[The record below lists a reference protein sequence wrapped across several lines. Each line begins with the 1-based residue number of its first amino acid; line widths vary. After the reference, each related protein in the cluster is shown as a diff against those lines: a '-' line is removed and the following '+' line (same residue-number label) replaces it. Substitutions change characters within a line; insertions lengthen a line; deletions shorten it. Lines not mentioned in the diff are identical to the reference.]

1 MAKVYVGMSGGVD
14 SSVSAALLKE
24 AGHDVTGV
32 FIKTWHPEF
41 LTCTWR
47 EDRTDAMEVCAQLG
61 IPFETL
67 DLEEAYKRDVADY
80 MIEEYRNGRTPNPDV
95 MCNRFIKFGG
105 FFEYARAQGA
115 DFVATGHYARVEV
128 RDKDL
133 ESETSHN
140 SQSLNSK
147 SQPPNPTLLLL
158 AGVDTN
164 KDQSYFLWTLSQDVL
179 SHVLFPI
186 GGYQKSEVREIAK
199 RFNLPVAE
207 KKDSQGVCFLGK
219 VEMRDF
225 LKRYIEEKEGDVLS
239 TEGRVLGHH
248 EGAFFYTRG
257 QRHGFTITEKTPHDA
272 PYYVV
277 DKDINANTLTV
288 SNDPRGEDAGYTA
301 TRVVLESVLW
311 TGTPAR
317 SGRTYGCRF
326 RYRQALQTCTV
337 EETKDG
343 LCVLFDVPAASLN
356 PGQSVVLYDGDTC
369 LGGGVIQKVLS

>member
-24 AGHDVTGV
+24 EGHEVVGV

-47 EDRTDAMEVCAQLG
+47 EDRNDAMTVCAKLG

-95 MCNRFIKFGG
+95 MCNRFIKFGA
-105 FFEYARAQGA
+105 FFTYAREHGA
-115 DFVATGHYARVEV
+115 EYVATGHYARVARE
-128 RDKDL
+128 KQKT
-133 ESETSHN
+133 ENGEQTT
-140 SQSLNSK
+140 Q
-147 SQPPNPTLLLL
+147 LL

-179 SHVLFPI
+179 QHVLFPV
-186 GGYQKSEVREIAK
+186 GKYQKSEVREIAK
-199 RFNLPVAE
+199 RFDLPVAE

-225 LKRYIEEKEGDVLS
+225 LKRYIEEKEGNVLS
-239 TEGRVLGHH
+239 VSGEVIGNH

-257 QRHGFTITEKTPHDA
+257 QRHGFTITAKTPNDA

-277 DKDINANTLTV
+277 DKDIEANTITV
-288 SNDPRGEDAGYTA
+288 SNDPRGENDTHASSEVVIGDMSWTNTA
-301 TRVVLESVLW
+301 PEEGHAYS
-311 TGTPAR
+311 
-317 SGRTYGCRF
+317 CRF
-326 RYRQALQTCTV
+326 RYRQKLESCRIVYEGKGARI
-337 EETKDG
+337 
-343 LCVLFDVPAASLN
+343 LFDSPVPSLN
-356 PGQSVVLYDGDTC
+356 PGQSLVIYDGEEC
-369 LGGGVIQKVLS
+369 LGGGVIQKKDS